1 MSEIFQQL
9 ESNNKEEV
17 EAIKQKILEQFISVR
32 DSWLVNGLYDYYLS
46 TNSANTI
53 VVLVNIKEPHHQYLF
68 DRLSDSIAKSSK
80 TDVKVQALTLLG
92 HIVRSQPTWLYRL
105 SEHHLLKELLKLLKE
120 EVEILPLISAL
131 LVLIV
136 LIPMIPYSMGELLN
150 HIFDIFS
157 RLASWNCNPGRL
169 VEEQMIH
176 MQVALYALFLR
187 LYGMFP
193 CNFLAYLRTQYKDK
207 NKAVFIHTIKP
218 MLETV
223 KMNPSLVTTSKDNET
238 TSERWRRMAV
248 HDVIVEC
255 ERFSLD
261 VSDTFCAHDSCQ
273 LASGFRS
280 RSGTANSSIDA
291 VYFQSLK
298 NLAASMSNDKGEYF
312 TPSMAFNPNTPP
324 VGGVSIPTYVPQP
337 EFTHDE
343 NVVPQAGSS
352 PPEAAI
358 EATPET
364 TPVIQEETQYAL
376 RTQVKSLTSPS
387 QPQSPIRKEKSP
399 FNFSVEPRSSTSSF
413 YGDARPSTS
422 KGDFQMVSLSFDKS
436 PVAST
441 KLKSLSP
448 TSPQK
453 IRADRSP
460 LKSSGSSVDPDDY
473 VNEKKSEP
481 SQPAL
486 KQSDSVL
493 HESEDSSENIEDDRS
508 SPCTAGGLHMPNSK
522 SMKDF
527 TRRVQRLRH
536 HSQCTAESDP
546 QELLSGSSPEMDS
559 AKVRRANSC
568 PEMKKSPVSSVK
580 DNVSR
585 TSRTLDETDEESN
598 VERAE
603 SADRA
608 ESAMSNGVDAMS
620 DASSQ
625 KLASVETQTENFW
638 PMPYEHLFLG
648 IFPTLGVEVK
658 SSPGPG
664 TSSGSQERYSQPSIN
679 EVLDKYVETAIQDN
693 DKDNIKGLKNQLKLV
708 HQQLLFE
715 RHRREIHAFK
725 NRRFLADA
733 KNTQV
738 LEEHNSA
745 LRDQVQLQQ
754 VDIDALRHQL
764 ERIQKEREVENRML
778 ANTVASLEDKCKTL
792 ECQNKTLQDSEEERQ
807 ENIENLKSK
816 CLSLSLEKQKVEG
829 MLVDALAEVK
839 FAKEQAAAGD
849 KGRAELENV
858 TKQLV
863 LIGELQLKYKERLDE
878 LTSLRRSDQELELL
892 KESYNNEIKTLHQRY
907 REKVSKL
914 EACIN
919 KIGELE
925 QIIRQNEETISLQ
938 KRTLNSINDETEEKV
953 KILESKYQTQLAIS
967 RSFEEKIL
975 EMYKQLEMSTRK
987 PIRSPDTSS
996 CQEVQVPSD
1005 KVSGA
1010 AALSQRSSPLSCSLT
1025 SSDGSLALVQP
1036 DARDVKG
1043 LQALVDEE
1051 SPVEV
1056 KPDTPKDSENQPST
1070 SGTKK

>member
-1 MSEIFQQL
+1 MHSASLFSI
-9 ESNNKEEV
+9 V
-17 EAIKQKILEQFISVR
+17 QFH
-32 DSWLVNGLYDYYLS
+32 
-46 TNSANTI
+46 
-53 VVLVNIKEPHHQYLF
+53 P
-68 DRLSDSIAKSSK
+68 
-80 TDVKVQALTLLG
+80 
-92 HIVRSQPTWLYRL
+92 
-105 SEHHLLKELLKLLKE
+105 
-120 EVEILPLISAL
+120 
-131 LVLIV
+131 
-136 LIPMIPYSMGELLN
+136 
-150 HIFDIFS
+150 
-157 RLASWNCNPGRL
+157 
-169 VEEQMIH
+169 
-176 MQVALYALFLR
+176 
-187 LYGMFP
+187 
-193 CNFLAYLRTQYKDK
+193 
-207 NKAVFIHTIKP
+207 
-218 MLETV
+218 
-223 KMNPSLVTTSKDNET
+223 
-238 TSERWRRMAV
+238 
-248 HDVIVEC
+248 
-255 ERFSLD
+255 
-261 VSDTFCAHDSCQ
+261 
-273 LASGFRS
+273 
-280 RSGTANSSIDA
+280 
-291 VYFQSLK
+291 
-298 NLAASMSNDKGEYF
+298 
-312 TPSMAFNPNTPP
+312 
-324 VGGVSIPTYVPQP
+324 
-337 EFTHDE
+337 
-343 NVVPQAGSS
+343 
-352 PPEAAI
+352 
-358 EATPET
+358 
-364 TPVIQEETQYAL
+364 
-376 RTQVKSLTSPS
+376 
-387 QPQSPIRKEKSP
+387 
-399 FNFSVEPRSSTSSF
+399 
-413 YGDARPSTS
+413 
-422 KGDFQMVSLSFDKS
+422 
-436 PVAST
+436 
-441 KLKSLSP
+441 
-448 TSPQK
+448 
-453 IRADRSP
+453 
-460 LKSSGSSVDPDDY
+460 
-473 VNEKKSEP
+473 
-481 SQPAL
+481 
-486 KQSDSVL
+486 
-493 HESEDSSENIEDDRS
+493 SENIEDDRS